1 MTDDLSSLSFEDAL
15 NELEKIVHNLETG
28 QQKLEEAIVSYERG
42 ALLRRYCEKKLN
54 EAEAR
59 VKMIVEKDNQSLDTE
74 TIASCLFIN
83 S

>member
-42 ALLRRYCEKKLN
+42 ALLRRFCEKKLN

-74 TIASCLFIN
+74 TIE
-83 S
+83 

>member
-1 MTDDLSSLSFEDAL
+1 MTDDLSSLSFEEAL

-74 TIASCLFIN
+74 TIE
-83 S
+83 

>member
-1 MTDDLSSLSFEDAL
+1 MDDLDSLSFEDAL

-59 VKMIVEKDNQSLDTE
+59 VQMIIKKDDQSLNTE
-74 TIASCLFIN
+74 TIE
-83 S
+83 

>member
-42 ALLRRYCEKKLN
+42 AQLRRYCEKKLN

-59 VKMIVEKDNQSLDTE
+59 VQIIVKKDDASLVTE
-74 TIASCLFIN
+74 TLE
-83 S
+83 

>member
-74 TIASCLFIN
+74 TIEKI
-83 S
+83 

>member
-42 ALLRRYCEKKLN
+42 AQLRRYCEKKLN

-59 VKMIVEKDNQSLDTE
+59 VQIIVKKDDTSLVTE
-74 TIASCLFIN
+74 TLE
-83 S
+83 

>member
-74 TIASCLFIN
+74 TIE
-83 S
+83 

>member
-28 QQKLEEAIVSYERG
+28 QQKLEEAIGSYERG

-59 VKMIVEKDNQSLDTE
+59 VQMIIKKDNQSLDTE
-74 TIASCLFIN
+74 TIE
-83 S
+83 

>member
-15 NELEKIVHNLETG
+15 TELEKIVHNLETG

-42 ALLRRYCEKKLN
+42 AQLRRYCEKKLN

-59 VKMIVEKDNQSLDTE
+59 VQIIVKKDDNSLDTE
-74 TIASCLFIN
+74 TIE
-83 S
+83 

>member
-1 MTDDLSSLSFEDAL
+1 MTEDLSSLSFEDAL

-42 ALLRRYCEKKLN
+42 AQLRRYCEKKLN

-59 VKMIVEKDNQSLDTE
+59 VQIIVKKDDNSLDTE
-74 TIASCLFIN
+74 TIE
-83 S
+83 

>member
-74 TIASCLFIN
+74 TIV
-83 S
+83 

>member
-28 QQKLEEAIVSYERG
+28 QQKLEEAIASYERG

-74 TIASCLFIN
+74 TIE
-83 S
+83 

>member
-1 MTDDLSSLSFEDAL
+1 MTDNLSSLSFEDAL

-74 TIASCLFIN
+74 TIE
-83 S
+83 

>member
-1 MTDDLSSLSFEDAL
+1 MTGVQTCAL
-15 NELEKIVHNLETG
+15 PISG

-74 TIASCLFIN
+74 TIE
-83 S
+83 

>member
-1 MTDDLSSLSFEDAL
+1 MTDDLASLSFEDAL
-15 NELEKIVHNLETG
+15 HELEKIVHNLETG

-59 VKMIVEKDNQSLDTE
+59 VQMIVKKDNQSLDVE
-74 TIASCLFIN
+74 TIE
-83 S
+83 

>member
-42 ALLRRYCEKKLN
+42 ALLRRDCEKKLN

-74 TIASCLFIN
+74 TIEKI
-83 S
+83 

>member
-42 ALLRRYCEKKLN
+42 AQLRRYCEKKLN
-54 EAEAR
+54 KAEAR
-59 VKMIVEKDNQSLDTE
+59 VQIIVKKDDNSLDTE
-74 TIASCLFIN
+74 TIE
-83 S
+83 

>member
-15 NELEKIVHNLETG
+15 SELEKIVHNLETG
-28 QQKLEEAIVSYERG
+28 QQKLEEAIISYERG

-59 VKMIVEKDNQSLDTE
+59 VQMIIKKDDQSLDTE
-74 TIASCLFIN
+74 TIE
-83 S
+83 

>member
-59 VKMIVEKDNQSLDTE
+59 VKMIVEKDNQSLYTE
-74 TIASCLFIN
+74 TIE
-83 S
+83 

>member
-42 ALLRRYCEKKLN
+42 AQLRRYCEKKLN

-59 VKMIVEKDNQSLDTE
+59 VQIIVKKDDNSLDTE
-74 TIASCLFIN
+74 TIE
-83 S
+83 

>member
-15 NELEKIVHNLETG
+15 NELEEIVHNLETG

-74 TIASCLFIN
+74 TIE
-83 S
+83 

>member
-1 MTDDLSSLSFEDAL
+1 MTDDLSSLSFEDSL

-74 TIASCLFIN
+74 TIE
-83 S
+83 

>member
-59 VKMIVEKDNQSLDTE
+59 VQMIVKKDNQSLDLE
-74 TIASCLFIN
+74 TIE
-83 S
+83 

>member
-15 NELEKIVHNLETG
+15 TELEKIVHNLETG

-42 ALLRRYCEKKLN
+42 AQLRRYCEKKLN

-59 VKMIVEKDNQSLDTE
+59 VQIIVKKDDTSLVTE
-74 TIASCLFIN
+74 TLE
-83 S
+83 